1 MNHRISEELLGLEPV
16 VLRRRVKWGECD
28 PAGVVY
34 TPVFSEYAVSA
45 FWAFLGALLGQPL
58 QDALRRMDVTTPVRA
73 LSFDFKQSLYPDQ
86 IFDTTVLLRELHNTT
101 FSMDLCMTDERKQ
114 VITDVSLTAICVHH
128 QERKSRAIPM
138 ELRELLVDYQ
148 RRCSTLGIDAR

>member
-1 MNHRISEELLGLEPV
+1 MNHLISEELVSREPV

-45 FWAFLGALLGQPL
+45 FWAFLSVLLGQPL
-58 QDALRRMDVTTPVRA
+58 QDALRRLDVTTPVRA

-86 IFDTTVLLRELHNTT
+86 ILNVTVLLRELRNTT
-101 FSMDLCMTDERKQ
+101 FTMEIRMTDERKQ
-114 VITDVSLTAICVHH
+114 SIADVILTAICVHH
-128 QERKSRAIPM
+128 QERKSRAIP
-138 ELRELLVDYQ
+138 EALREFLVDYQ
-148 RRCSTLGIDAR
+148 RRCATLGTDA